1 MILHI
6 ISASP
11 FHSDAF
17 QRCCE
22 LATAADGI
30 LLIEDATLALGNVQ
44 RFLTGLPTQQLFVLE
59 PDRLARGLPLPTTPA
74 VNAVDYDGFVGLT
87 ARFTKT
93 LSWF

>member
-11 FHSDAF
+11 FQSDAF
-17 QRCCE
+17 QRCCDLVAVE
-22 LATAADGI
+22 DAI

-44 RFLTGLPTQQLFVLE
+44 RFLAGLPTQQLFVLE
-59 PDRLARGLPLPTTPA
+59 PDRQARGLPLPTTPA
-74 VNAVDYDGFVGLT
+74 INTVDYDGFVALT

>member
-11 FHSDAF
+11 FSSDAF
-17 QRCCE
+17 QRCCD
-22 LATAADGI
+22 LATTQDGI
-30 LLIEDATLALGNVQ
+30 LLIEDATLALGNAS
-44 RFLTGLPTQQLFVLE
+44 RFLAALPTHQIFVLE
-59 PDRLARGLPLPTTPA
+59 PDRQARGIPVPA
-74 VNAVDYDGFVGLT
+74 TATVTGVDYDGFVALT